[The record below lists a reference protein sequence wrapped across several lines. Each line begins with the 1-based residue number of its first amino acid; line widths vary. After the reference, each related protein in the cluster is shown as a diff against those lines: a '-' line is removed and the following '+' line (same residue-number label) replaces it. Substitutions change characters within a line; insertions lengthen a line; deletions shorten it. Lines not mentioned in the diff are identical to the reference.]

1 MKNSFVHRYAIIMI
15 LLFADVIWLSATGFL
30 ALWIRFD
37 FSIPYLLEDF
47 WAEQIR
53 VTPIIV
59 ATVVAIYYMF
69 RLYHS
74 LWRFASVMELARI
87 VSAYIAIVPVVAV
100 EVLVFHIHL
109 PRSVYLITYIL
120 DFLGCAGVR
129 FAYRFIRELSRR
141 RFPASETSD
150 LENVMMIGAGE
161 AARDLLSDIAVS
173 DRVHY
178 RAVCVIDD
186 NPDTWNRYIGSV
198 PIVGGRDSI
207 VEAAEKYAVDRII
220 FAIPTATGVERS
232 DILEI
237 CRKTHCRLQVIPG
250 MYELLNED
258 LTVSRLKDVDVTDL
272 LGRDTNILEHQSVLE
287 SITGKIVLVTGGGGS
302 IGSELCR
309 QIAAHGPKQL
319 IIFDIY
325 ENNAYSIQLELKE
338 AYPDLKIDTLI
349 GSVRDS
355 RRVFGVFEQY
365 RPQIVYHAAAH
376 KHVPLMEDSPCEA
389 VKNNAIGTYKTA
401 YAAMVHGCERFVL
414 ISTDKAVHPTNIMGA
429 SKRLCEM
436 IIQAFD
442 AKIKAG
448 KAGEIPQIFT
458 HEGVENAD
466 RTGDGR
472 VFRNIRTEFVAVRF
486 GNVLG
491 SNGSVIPIFKKQI
504 EKGGPVTVT
513 HPDIIRYFMT
523 IPEAGQLVLQSGA
536 MAKQGE
542 LYVLDMGKPIRIL
555 DLAESMIRL
564 SGFEPYKDIDIV
576 EIGLRPGEKL
586 YEELLIKTEELDQT
600 ENDRIFVERDQP
612 LSREEVSGKLRI
624 LGAAVDTSDD
634 QACNLALREV
644 VPTYRPSTEV
654 NAEAEAAEEM
664 KRAVVH
670 G

>member
-309 QIAAHGPKQL
+309 QIALAQPQQL

-325 ENNAYSIQLELKE
+325 ENNAYAIEQELRRKFPE
-338 AYPDLKIDTLI
+338 LNLVVLI
-349 GSVRDS
+349 GSVRNTN
-355 RRVFGVFEQY
+355 RVNHVLHTY
-365 RPQIVYHAAAH
+365 KPDVIYHAAAH
-376 KHVPLMEDSPCEA
+376 KHVPLMETSPIEA
-389 VKNNAIGTYKTA
+389 IKNNVFGTYKLA
-401 YAAMVHGCERFVL
+401 RAAARAKTKRFLL
-414 ISTDKAVHPTNIMGA
+414 ISTDKAVNPTNVMGA
-429 SKRLCEM
+429 SKRVCELV
-436 IIQAFD
+436 IQFL
-442 AKIKAG
+442 AKQYP
-448 KAGEIPQIFT
+448 ETTFC
-458 HEGVENAD
+458 
-466 RTGDGR
+466 
-472 VFRNIRTEFVAVRF
+472 AVRF

-491 SNGSVIPIFKKQI
+491 SNGSVIPLFREQI
-504 EKGGPVTVT
+504 KNGGPVTVT
-513 HPDIIRYFMT
+513 DPRIIRYFMT
-523 IPEAGQLVLQSGA
+523 IPEAVSLVLVAGHY
-536 MAKQGE
+536 AKGGE
-542 LYVLDMGKPIRIL
+542 VFVLDMGQPVKIDDMARK
-555 DLAESMIRL
+555 MIEL
-564 SGFEPYKDIDIV
+564 SGFTPDVDIQI
-576 EIGLRPGEKL
+576 EYTGLRPGEKM
-586 YEELLIKTEELDQT
+586 YEELLVDKETMRQTKNKKIFIEQTSELDDKQFRQDMT
-600 ENDRIFVERDQP
+600 R
-612 LSREEVSGKLRI
+612 
-624 LGAAVDTSDD
+624 LGALAKKEDKKAVD
-634 QACNLALREV
+634 LLW
-644 VPTYRPSTEV
+644 
-654 NAEAEAAEEM
+654 EM
-664 KRAVVH
+664 IGGKFEPQI
-670 G
+670 

>member
-237 CRKTHCRLQVIPG
+237 CRKTHCRLHVIPG

-309 QIAAHGPKQL
+309 QIALAQPKQL

-325 ENNAYSIQLELKE
+325 ENNAYAIEQELRRKFPE
-338 AYPDLKIDTLI
+338 LNLVVLI
-349 GSVRDS
+349 GSVRNTN
-355 RRVFGVFEQY
+355 RVNHVLHTY
-365 RPQIVYHAAAH
+365 KPDVIYHAAAH
-376 KHVPLMEDSPCEA
+376 KHVPLMETSPIEA
-389 VKNNAIGTYKTA
+389 IKNNVFGTYKLA
-401 YAAMVHGCERFVL
+401 RAAARAKTKRFLL
-414 ISTDKAVHPTNIMGA
+414 ISTDKAVNPTNVMGA
-429 SKRLCEM
+429 SKRVCELV
-436 IIQAFD
+436 IQFL
-442 AKIKAG
+442 AKQYP
-448 KAGEIPQIFT
+448 ETTFC
-458 HEGVENAD
+458 
-466 RTGDGR
+466 
-472 VFRNIRTEFVAVRF
+472 AVRF

-491 SNGSVIPIFKKQI
+491 SNGSVIPLFREQI
-504 EKGGPVTVT
+504 KNGGPVTVT
-513 HPDIIRYFMT
+513 DPRIIRYFMT
-523 IPEAGQLVLQSGA
+523 IPEAVSLVLVAGHY
-536 MAKQGE
+536 AKGGE
-542 LYVLDMGKPIRIL
+542 VFVLDMGQPVKIDDMARK
-555 DLAESMIRL
+555 MIEL
-564 SGFEPYKDIDIV
+564 SGFTPDVDIQI
-576 EIGLRPGEKL
+576 EYTGLRPGEKM
-586 YEELLIKTEELDQT
+586 YEELLVDKETMRQTKNKKIFIEQTSELDDKQFRQDMT
-600 ENDRIFVERDQP
+600 R
-612 LSREEVSGKLRI
+612 
-624 LGAAVDTSDD
+624 LGALAKKEDKKAVD
-634 QACNLALREV
+634 LLW
-644 VPTYRPSTEV
+644 
-654 NAEAEAAEEM
+654 EM
-664 KRAVVH
+664 IGGKFEPQI
-670 G
+670 

>member
-109 PRSVYLITYIL
+109 PRSVYLIAYIL
-120 DFLGCAGVR
+120 DFLGCVGVR

-173 DRVHY
+173 NRVHY

-207 VEAAEKYAVDRII
+207 VDAAEKYAVDRII

-232 DILEI
+232 EILEI
-237 CRKTHCRLQVIPG
+237 CRQTHCRIQVIPG

-309 QIAAHGPKQL
+309 QIALAQPQQL

-325 ENNAYSIQLELKE
+325 ENNAYAIEQELRRKFPE
-338 AYPDLKIDTLI
+338 LNLVVLI
-349 GSVRDS
+349 GSVRNTN
-355 RRVFGVFEQY
+355 RVNHVLHTY
-365 RPQIVYHAAAH
+365 KPDVIYHAAAH
-376 KHVPLMEDSPCEA
+376 KHVPLMETSPIEA
-389 VKNNAIGTYKTA
+389 IKNNVFGTYKLA
-401 YAAMVHGCERFVL
+401 RAAARAKTKRFLL
-414 ISTDKAVHPTNIMGA
+414 ISTDKAVNPTNVMGA
-429 SKRLCEM
+429 SKRVCELV
-436 IIQAFD
+436 IQFL
-442 AKIKAG
+442 AK
-448 KAGEIPQIFT
+448 QY
-458 HEGVENAD
+458 
-466 RTGDGR
+466 
-472 VFRNIRTEFVAVRF
+472 TETTFCAVRF

-491 SNGSVIPIFKKQI
+491 SNGSVIPLFREQI
-504 EKGGPVTVT
+504 KNGGPVTVT
-513 HPDIIRYFMT
+513 DPRIIRYFMT
-523 IPEAGQLVLQSGA
+523 IPEAVSLVLVAGHY
-536 MAKQGE
+536 AKGGE
-542 LYVLDMGKPIRIL
+542 VFVLDMGQPVRI
-555 DLAESMIRL
+555 DDMARKMIEL
-564 SGFEPYKDIDIV
+564 SGFTPDVDIQI
-576 EIGLRPGEKL
+576 EYTGLRPGEKM
-586 YEELLIKTEELDQT
+586 YEELLVDKETMRQT
-600 ENDRIFVERDQP
+600 ENKKIFIEQTSELDDKQFRQDMT
-612 LSREEVSGKLRI
+612 R
-624 LGAAVDTSDD
+624 LGALAKKEDQKAVD
-634 QACNLALREV
+634 LLW
-644 VPTYRPSTEV
+644 
-654 NAEAEAAEEM
+654 EM
-664 KRAVVH
+664 IGGKFEPQI
-670 G
+670 